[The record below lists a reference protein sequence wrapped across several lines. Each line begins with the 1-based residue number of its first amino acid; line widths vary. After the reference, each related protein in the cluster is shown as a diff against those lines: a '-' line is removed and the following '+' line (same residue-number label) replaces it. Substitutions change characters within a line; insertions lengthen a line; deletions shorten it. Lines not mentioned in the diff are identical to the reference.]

1 MKVVKMLKRHLPNLP
16 SYFRH
21 RTTNATSEGFNSV
34 LQSLKYAARGF
45 RSFKNYRTRILYGCG
60 SSTQTAATLLLKYGK
75 TQRSTGIVYWR
86 RRYPQPVLLLRFTE
100 KLEEALCAMFGA
112 KHTIAL
118 NSGTAALH
126 LACAALDMRPGDEVI
141 TNDNSCAATGFAL
154 LCIGASPVFVDV
166 DPRTWCLN
174 PEAIRAAVTPR
185 SRAIMAC
192 HWAAMDEI
200 LEIAEQHGLAVI
212 EDAAQT
218 LGSEYRG
225 GKVGTLG
232 QISCFSLQGAKV
244 AVAGMGGVAVTNHDD
259 MAEKMRILAS
269 YGRTDS
275 VVQYWS
281 DYVGFNY
288 TMPNLP
294 AALALAQ
301 VEGLDELIAKKRQ
314 IFEWYE
320 PHLGDCDKFELIR
333 EAPGTGST
341 YCYTC
346 ALLSPLAM
354 MAREPLP
361 EALRKDNI
369 DSCPAQPR
377 MSGFPMFERRFENP
391 HGALVETNGI
401 ILSSAFN
408 LEEEDI
414 GRVSQRIREL
424 VEGRAHNGS
433 RWVTAA

>member
-1 MKVVKMLKRHLPNLP
+1 MTNKKINYGGPWITVKEEEYVLDAVRN
-16 SYFRH
+16 
-21 RTTNATSEGFNSV
+21 GF
-34 LQSLKYAARGF
+34 YD
-45 RSFKNYRTRILYGCG
+45 NYKLH
-60 SSTQTAATLLLKYGK
+60 AK
-75 TQRSTGIVYWR
+75 
-86 RRYPQPVLLLRFTE
+86 
-100 KLEEALCAMFGA
+100 KLEEAICALVGA
-112 KHTIAL
+112 KHAIAL

-126 LACAALDMRPGDEVI
+126 LACAALDMGPGDEVI
-141 TNDNSCAATGFAL
+141 TTDNSCAATGFAPL
-154 LCIGASPVFVDV
+154 YTGATPVFVDV

-174 PEAIRAAVTPR
+174 PEAVRAAVTRR

-192 HWAAMDEI
+192 HWNGHPAAMDEI
-200 LEIAEQHGLAVI
+200 LAIAEQHGLAVI
-212 EDAAQT
+212 EDAAQA

-225 GKVGTLG
+225 RKVGTLG
-232 QISCFSLQGAKV
+232 QIGCFSLQGAKV
-244 AVAGMGGVAVTNHDD
+244 AIAGMGGVAVTNHDAL
-259 MAEKMRILAS
+259 AEKMRILAS

-275 VVQYWS
+275 VMQYWS

-301 VEGLDELIAKKRQ
+301 VERLDELIAKKRQ

-320 PHLGDCDKFELIR
+320 KHLGGCDEVELIR
-333 EAPGTGST
+333 EAPGTRST

-354 MAREPLP
+354 IAREPLL
-361 EALRKDNI
+361 EALGKDNI
-369 DSCPAQPR
+369 DSRPAQPR

-414 GRVSQRIREL
+414 ARVSQRIREL

-433 RWVTAA
+433 RRVTAA